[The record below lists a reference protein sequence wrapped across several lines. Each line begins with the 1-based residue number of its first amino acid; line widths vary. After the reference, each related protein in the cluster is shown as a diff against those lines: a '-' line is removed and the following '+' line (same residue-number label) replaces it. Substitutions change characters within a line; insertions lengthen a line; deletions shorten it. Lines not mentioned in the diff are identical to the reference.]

1 MQAKEGVPPKH
12 RTWEK
17 RGFPYVSWARFH
29 VWICRIY
36 QQTTPENCVPPKTP
50 TCADQKHVNEEFLQ
64 TWSLSGKNW
73 EAMPWL
79 TSQLTRAERMAF
91 ENTSLKGRWFVL
103 GRLAPETGPIF
114 GLNPGCPQL
123 KYPVALGQRGFSGK
137 SGRLGWWKMWN
148 MGKREELGWLWL
160 ILVSQWD
167 KLIFKHMLGV

>member
-12 RTWEK
+12 RTWGK
-17 RGFPYVSWARFH
+17 RGFPHVSNAWKLCAS
-29 VWICRIY
+29 Y
-36 QQTTPENCVPPKTP
+36 TP
-50 TCADQKHVNEEFLQ
+50 TCADQKHANEQFLQ

-91 ENTSLKGRWFVL
+91 ETTSLKGRWFVL

-137 SGRLGWWKMWN
+137 SGRLGWWKTWN

-167 KLIFKHMLGV
+167 KLMFTHMLGV